1 MSSYIENAFDLIGG
15 VVMAIYDLFKE
26 NGIFQIAKGLK
37 ALAGMW
43 K

>member
-1 MSSYIENAFDLIGG
+1 MSSYIENAFEIVRNLFDT
-15 VVMAIYDLFKE
+15 IYDLFE
-26 NGIFQIAKGLK
+26 SYGVFEIAKGLK

>member
-1 MSSYIENAFDLIGG
+1 MSSYIENAFDIIATLFDE
-15 VVMAIYDLFKE
+15 IYD
-26 NGIFQIAKGLK
+26 IFDYFGVFEIAKGLK

>member
-1 MSSYIENAFDLIGG
+1 MSSYIENAFDIIATLFDDIFDYFG
-15 VVMAIYDLFKE
+15 VFE
-26 NGIFQIAKGLK
+26 IAKGLK